1 MYSSAGLD
9 KCIRLHNFAT
19 VKREHFHHAG
29 KFPPLTTWLT
39 PHPLGSYV
47 SHRLGHLL
55 PLLCSFLTAAPSTK
69 PHARVYLCTQLIW
82 VSHASHAGWEQNDV
96 FCLLSYPWCSV
107 IGAQNSESERKVQ
120 RCGAGAVGTLGGPC
134 YSYWGQTGLAAGGE
148 GRKGHGHLRTR
159 VCLVRVMRS
168 GWRGK

>member
-9 KCIRLHNFAT
+9 KCIRLHNSAT
-19 VKREHFHHAG
+19 VKREHFAG

-55 PLLCSFLTAAPSTK
+55 PLFCSFLTAAPSTK
-69 PHARVYLCTQLIW
+69 PHA
-82 VSHASHAGWEQNDV
+82 GWEQSDV

-134 YSYWGQTGLAAGGE
+134 CSHRGQTGMAAGGE

-159 VCLVRVMRS
+159 VPLVRVMRS